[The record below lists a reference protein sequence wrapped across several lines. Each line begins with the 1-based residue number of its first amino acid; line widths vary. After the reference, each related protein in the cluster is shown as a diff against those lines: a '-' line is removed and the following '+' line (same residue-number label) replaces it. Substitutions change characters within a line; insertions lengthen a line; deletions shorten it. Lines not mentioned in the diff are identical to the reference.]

1 MGMLP
6 AWTDA
11 ASPARVSPATGPL
24 IALPTIAPL
33 EPTPLYSVYGPK
45 SWSMMTSHELAAALK
60 LTQVALVPVGAIEQ
74 HGGHLPLGQDN
85 YQIEEIVRR
94 AVVNLEARGR
104 KAIFGPTIPFAPISN
119 LKFPGSIDIKPSTLV
134 LLVKEVCMNLHRDG
148 ITTIVLV
155 MGHDMSLGA
164 LMVAARELASETDDR
179 LEVLVLNWL
188 PFVVKALPEA
198 FSGIPVGARDGHGG
212 AGETAR
218 MLAQHPNLVA
228 QDKEPDYR
236 LDAVVSP
243 IPFAKPVVA
252 GGGVYWPRKT
262 NNRDPRFGG
271 ILGFP
276 SIATAEIGDKL
287 YEALSGWVA
296 DVTSE
301 FCYGD
306 KSKAYN
312 Y

>member
-1 MGMLP
+1 M
-6 AWTDA
+6 
-11 ASPARVSPATGPL
+11 
-24 IALPTIAPL
+24 
-33 EPTPLYSVYGPK
+33 EETPLYSVIGPK
-45 SWSMMTSHELAAALK
+45 SWAMMTSHELAAALAE
-60 LTQVALVPVGAIEQ
+60 TDVALVPVGAIEQ

-94 AVVNLEARGR
+94 AVVKLDASGK

-134 LLVKEVCMNLHRDG
+134 LLVKEVCLNLRRDG
-148 ITTIVLV
+148 IRKIVLV

-164 LMVAARELASETDDR
+164 LMVAARELAAETADE
-179 LEVLVLNWL
+179 LEVIVLNWL
-188 PFVVKALPEA
+188 PFVVKLLPEA
-198 FSGIPVGARDGHGG
+198 FAGIPKGMRDGHGG

-228 QDKEPDYR
+228 QDKERDYR
-236 LDAVVSP
+236 LEAAVSSFPFANPVVS
-243 IPFAKPVVA
+243 
-252 GGGVYWPRKT
+252 GGGVYIPRKT
-262 NNRDPRFGG
+262 TNRDPEFRG

-276 SIATAEIGDKL
+276 SIATAEIGDRL
-287 YEALSGWVA
+287 YDALSGWVA
-296 DVTSE
+296 DVTGE
-301 FCYGD
+301 YCYGA

>member
-1 MGMLP
+1 M
-6 AWTDA
+6 
-11 ASPARVSPATGPL
+11 
-24 IALPTIAPL
+24 
-33 EPTPLYSVYGPK
+33 EETPLYSVIGPK
-45 SWSMMTSHELAAALK
+45 SWVMMTSHELARALAE
-60 LTQVALVPVGAIEQ
+60 TDVALVPVGAIEQ

-94 AVVNLEARGR
+94 AVLKLGASGK

-119 LKFPGSIDIKPSTLV
+119 LKFPGSIDIRPSTLV
-134 LLVKEVCMNLHRDG
+134 LLVKEVCLNLRRDG
-148 ITTIVLV
+148 IRKIVLV

-164 LMVAARELASETDDR
+164 LMVAARELAHETSDE
-179 LEVLVLNWL
+179 LEVIVLNWL
-188 PFVVKALPEA
+188 PFVVKLLPEA
-198 FSGIPVGARDGHGG
+198 FAAIPKGMRDGHGG

-228 QDKEPDYR
+228 QDQERDYR
-236 LDAVVSP
+236 LEAAVSPVPFANPVVS
-243 IPFAKPVVA
+243 
-252 GGGVYWPRKT
+252 GGGVYFPRRT
-262 NNRDPRFGG
+262 TNRDPEFRG

-287 YEALSGWVA
+287 YDALSGWVA
-296 DVTSE
+296 DVAGE
-301 FCYGD
+301 YCYGT